1 MVRSAVAAL
10 AFSLIIYIV
19 MVAGLG
25 LALIGTDEL
34 VPQIMGWALMF
45 LPLLGLWALLAELR
59 FGWQSQRLFNQLVEL
74 ELLPGLELP
83 RQASGRIE
91 PEAAKAELDVLQAAV
106 AEEPESWQHRMR
118 LGLILDAAR
127 DRKAARQ
134 SIRAAIALEQQ
145 QRQRV

>member
-1 MVRSAVAAL
+1 MVRSAVVAL
-10 AFSLIIYIV
+10 AFSLVIYIV

-59 FGWQSQRLFNQLVEL
+59 FGWQSQRLFNQLAQL

-83 RQASGRIE
+83 KQPSGRIE
-91 PEAAKAELDVLQAAV
+91 PEAAQAELDVLQAA
-106 AEEPESWQHRMR
+106 AEKEPESWQHLMR
-118 LGLILDAAR
+118 LGLMLDAGR

-145 QRQRV
+145 QRQRA